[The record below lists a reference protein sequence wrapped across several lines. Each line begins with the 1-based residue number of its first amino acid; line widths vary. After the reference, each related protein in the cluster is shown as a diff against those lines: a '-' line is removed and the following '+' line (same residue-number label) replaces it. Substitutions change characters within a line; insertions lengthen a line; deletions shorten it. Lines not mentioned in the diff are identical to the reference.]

1 VGCTGGQH
9 RSVYIVE
16 RLAARI
22 AARWPQVALRHSAL
36 PDAAKAIR
44 APAMAP

>member
-1 VGCTGGQH
+1 
-9 RSVYIVE
+9 VYIVE

-36 PDAAKAIR
+36 PDAANAIR
-44 APAMAP
+44 APVMVP

>member
-1 VGCTGGQH
+1 
-9 RSVYIVE
+9 VYIVE
-16 RLAARI
+16 QLAARI

-44 APAMAP
+44 ALAGVP